1 MKLQKDSAKKCAP
14 LLAHAHTQHVS
25 AAVIKELQALTEGM
39 ILYPWD

>member
-14 LLAHAHTQHVS
+14 LLAHAYTQHVS